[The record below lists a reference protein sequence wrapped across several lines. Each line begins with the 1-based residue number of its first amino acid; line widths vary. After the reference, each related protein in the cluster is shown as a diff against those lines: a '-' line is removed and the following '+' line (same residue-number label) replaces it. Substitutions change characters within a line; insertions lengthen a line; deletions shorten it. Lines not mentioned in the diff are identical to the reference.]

1 MRMSFTSP
9 SRRLGRATAA
19 IVFIGLASC
28 RAGGARRCT
37 EAACSDEVEI
47 KFEPA
52 LTAPGHYYF
61 RVDLDGVTRSCSA
74 SLPGPGQLDTMP
86 ECIIVQGNRSLTTLS
101 ILGVRPKVVALYVAR
116 DQAVLLDTRVAPIYG
131 VERPNGPGC
140 LPECSVA
147 HVTVAI
153 KEPPPGAHR

>member
-1 MRMSFTSP
+1 MSFVSP
-9 SRRLGRATAA
+9 SRRLGRATTA

-37 EAACSDEVEI
+37 EASCSDVVEI

-61 RVDLDGVTRSCSA
+61 KVDLDGVTRSCSA
-74 SLPGPGQLDTMP
+74 YLPSSGQQDIMP
-86 ECIIVQGNRSLTTLS
+86 ECFIVEGNRSLTTLS
-101 ILGVRPKVVALYVAR
+101 VLGVRPKVVALYVAR
-116 DQAVLLDTRVAPIYG
+116 DQAVLMDTHVAPIYG

-140 LPECSVA
+140 SPECSVA
-147 HVTVAI
+147 RVTVAI